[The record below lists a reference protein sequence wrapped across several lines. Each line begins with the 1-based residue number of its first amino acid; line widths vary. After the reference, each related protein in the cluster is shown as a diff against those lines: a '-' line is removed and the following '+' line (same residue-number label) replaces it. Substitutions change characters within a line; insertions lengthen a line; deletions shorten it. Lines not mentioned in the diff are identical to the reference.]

1 MRFGQDDALI
11 IVDLQRDFC
20 AGGALAI
27 AGADGIPPKINRL
40 INEATAAGAT
50 VIASRDWH
58 PEGHVSFAARGR
70 PWPEHCVSGSEGAQ
84 FHEQLRLPENA
95 LIVSKGSD
103 IDKEQ
108 YSAFDGTG
116 LAELLHSRGTRRVF
130 LCGLALEVC
139 VRASALQAA
148 RAGFDTHV
156 LLAATRPLMQAGGEA
171 AIREMT
177 LAGIVV
183 EEGDLEKTAAER
195 ALPY

>member
-11 IVDLQRDFC
+11 VVDLQRDFC

-27 AGADGIPPKINRL
+27 AGVDGIAPKINRL

-58 PEGHVSFAARGR
+58 PEGHVSFAARGG
-70 PWPEHCVSGSEGAQ
+70 PWPEHCVIGSEGAQ

-95 LIVSKGSD
+95 LIVSKGAD
-103 IDKEQ
+103 LDKDQ

-130 LCGLALEVC
+130 LCGLALDVC
-139 VRASALQAA
+139 VRASALQAVQ
-148 RAGFDTHV
+148 AGFETHV
-156 LLAATRPLMQAGGEA
+156 LLAATRSMMDTGGEA
-171 AIREMT
+171 ATREMT

-183 EEGDLEKTAAER
+183 EQGDPEKTASER
-195 ALPY
+195 ASPC